1 MKKLILIYNPV
12 SGKAIFK
19 HRLDEIIDKFQQ
31 NGCVLIPFRTT
42 PANEGLV
49 DFIRE
54 IAPDGLI
61 AAGGD
66 GTLHEVVN
74 LVVKE
79 KLDLPVG
86 IIGSGTSNDFATYL
100 QLDTEADGYFARI
113 AEGVTRKVDLGK
125 VGDDYFINVASAG
138 MATSI
143 AHEVD
148 VRLKNAIGKLAY
160 YIHGISS
167 LPKFRPLNLHI
178 KTNEEEFD
186 VKAFLF
192 LVVGSGVVASFKK
205 VAVKAE
211 VDDGKLDLI
220 IVKYCNMQS
229 LMTMTAELMSGKA
242 VSDQSNIIYIQSD
255 RFEISSDEDLDS
267 DLDGELGPKL
277 PLTIET
283 IPEAVELF
291 V

>member
-31 NGCVLIPFRTT
+31 NGCALIPFRTT
-42 PANEGLV
+42 PTNEGLV

-100 QLDTEADGYFARI
+100 QLDTEADGYFSRI

-178 KTNEEEFD
+178 KTSEEEFD